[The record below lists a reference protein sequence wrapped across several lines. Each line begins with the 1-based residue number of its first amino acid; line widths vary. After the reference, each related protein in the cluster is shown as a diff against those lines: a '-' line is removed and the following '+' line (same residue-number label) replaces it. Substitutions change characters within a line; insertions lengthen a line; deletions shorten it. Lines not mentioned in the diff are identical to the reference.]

1 MGVGRKSKYETNVL
15 PYLDKIPIWRKN
27 GMTEQQIAK
36 NLNIHLATLCEYK
49 NKYPEFKETLRDAK
63 NELIEKLEGALFKKA
78 LGFSIDEV
86 ETITEIEGNNV
97 DGKVV
102 NGKKVKQKSRKTTKT
117 FAPDTNAIIFAL
129 TNLKNDKWKSIRK
142 DDSEES
148 KEGVTIV
155 NDIPREN

>member
-15 PYLDKIPIWRKN
+15 PYLEKIPIWRKN

-86 ETITEIEGNNV
+86 ETITEVEGNNV

-117 FAPDTNAIIFAL
+117 FAPDTNALIFAL

-142 DDSEES
+142 DDSEEN